1 MKAIM
6 NRNKT
11 WDDITLSDPMTIR
24 GLIANRVVYDKL
36 HEYEV
41 MGGDGIGSDLCD
53 MSDTIICVY
62 ADLDNLIKKTRFTK
76 VQKEI
81 LDLHMIG
88 YTTNE
93 ISEYTKTE
101 KRSVE
106 NALNLACES
115 ISETNYQHWKLNYVF
130 WNKKRVATDFKQCS
144 KCKEFLPM
152 TEEYF
157 RQRIDGYGDGF
168 YNNCRECENIQG

>member
-1 MKAIM
+1 MRAIM

-11 WDDITLSDPMTIR
+11 WDDITLSDPMTVR
-24 GLIANRVVYDKL
+24 GLIANRVAYDKL

-41 MGGDGIGSDLCD
+41 MGGEGIGSDLCD
-53 MSDTIICVY
+53 MNDTIICVY
-62 ADLDNLIKKTRFTK
+62 ADLDKLIKKTRFTK

-81 LDLHMIG
+81 LGLHMTG

-115 ISETNYQHWKLNYVF
+115 ISETNYQDWKLGYVY
-130 WNKKRVATDFKQCS
+130 WNKKKVVTDFKQCNS
-144 KCKEFLPM
+144 CKEFLPM
-152 TEEYF
+152 VGEYF
-157 RQRIDGYGDGF
+157 SPDSTKTDGF
-168 YNNCRECENIQG
+168 KYTCKRCR